1 MESVSYK
8 QLEIVKDLLSQIQRA
23 ILDLQTWNKHITNAD
38 DWLSSPDGMKTL
50 AASCML
56 IEAIGEGFRKIDER
70 TMKLLLPHRPEIPW
84 RDVIGMRNHIA
95 HGYFD
100 INTDLVLDIIQNDL
114 TPLYEAT
121 EYFTQHLYELVPFD
135 HETL

>member
-8 QLEIVKDLLSQIQRA
+8 QIEIIKDLLLQIKRA
-23 ILDLQTWNKHITNAD
+23 IHDLQTWNEKITNAD
-38 DWLSSPDGMKTL
+38 DWLTSPEGMKTL

-70 TMKLLLPHRPEIPW
+70 TVKQLLPCRPEIPW

-100 INTDLVLDIIQNDL
+100 INTDLVFDIIRNDL
-114 TPLYEAT
+114 EPLYEAT
-121 EYFTQHLYELVPFD
+121 EFFIQHLYELVPVED
-135 HETL
+135 NTL

>member
-56 IEAIGEGFRKIDER
+56 IEAIGEGFR
-70 TMKLLLPHRPEIPW
+70 
-84 RDVIGMRNHIA
+84 
-95 HGYFD
+95 
-100 INTDLVLDIIQNDL
+100 
-114 TPLYEAT
+114 
-121 EYFTQHLYELVPFD
+121 
-135 HETL
+135 

>member
-114 TPLYEAT
+114 TPLYDAT
-121 EYFTQHLYELVPFD
+121 EYFTQHL
-135 HETL
+135 